1 MCLLMCFVILGFQK
15 AMVDIETNTME
26 ESIWARQRCPS
37 DGRDLWMPAAARA
50 AGAAGARTLQVAS
63 GLAREMSVF
72 DIV

>member
-1 MCLLMCFVILGFQK
+1 
-15 AMVDIETNTME
+15 MVDIETNTME

-37 DGRDLWMPAAARA
+37 DGRDLWMPAATRAAGA